1 MDFPLMQQVQAPMN
15 MSTIE
20 LIIWVLS
27 ALGLYRGSEFGV
39 QAVLKKRNGKKEFDK
54 DAHDEICGYRLE
66 NLRAHIDNRFDKIE
80 AKLDKES

>member
-1 MDFPLMQQVQAPMN
+1 MDISLMQQVQAPMN

-39 QAVLKKRNGKKEFDK
+39 QTVLKKRNGKKEFDK
-54 DAHDEICGYRLE
+54 EAHDEICRYKLE
-66 NLRAHIDNRFDKIE
+66 TLQAHIDNRFDKIE
-80 AKLDKES
+80 LKLDKES